1 MAPEV
6 IRQAGYD
13 FKADIWSLGITAIE
27 MAKGEPPLAEYHPMR
42 VLFLI
47 PKARPPVLEGAFSP
61 AFKEFVALCLTKD
74 SGQRPSAKELLQHRF
89 IRSARKTSAL
99 TELIERHQDYKSRAP
114 PRPGQGPLDLQQ
126 AGKETWGANSTL
138 RSEWL
143 FDTVRSAAMGTYYS
157 TKQDIIG
164 GGVPGNQFGSD
175 IKEFSSRYASD
186 NSVKGDGSGE
196 YEQRLAGIGMN
207 PQASHSTVVIKVSQF
222 AVAMCAS
229 TEIVLVVSP
238 GIASR
243 RESPPRNHVLLTRSL
258 FDRNRHRRTT
268 CTYDRRCPREPSPSS
283 IPRPDPTQ
291 PTPLELGSAEQP
303 ERDDHQRGGHRE
315 RDEYSAPGEEARL
328 GGLAAALLRFRG

>member
-13 FKADIWSLGITAIE
+13 FKADMWSLGITAIE

-74 SGQRPSAKELLQHRF
+74 PAQRPSAKELLQHRF
-89 IRSARKTSAL
+89 IRSARKTSVL

-126 AGKETWGANSTL
+126 AGRETWGANSTL

-143 FDTVRSAAMGTYYS
+143 FDTVRSTAMGTYLS

-164 GGVPGNQFGSD
+164 GVPGSQFGSD
-175 IKEFSSRYASD
+175 IKELSNWYASD
-186 NSVKGDGSGE
+186 NSVKGDGSE
-196 YEQRLAGIGMN
+196 EHEQRHAGIGMN
-207 PQASHSTVVIKVSQF
+207 PQASHSTVVIKVSRFNMQY
-222 AVAMCAS
+222 CSS
-229 TEIVLVVSP
+229 TEILFVVSP
-238 GIASR
+238 NIANR
-243 RESPPRNHVLLTRSL
+243 RESPPRSHDLLAYSL
-258 FDRNRHRRTT
+258 CDRNRHYRTT
-268 CTYDRRCPREPSPSS
+268 YTYDC
-283 IPRPDPTQ
+283 
-291 PTPLELGSAEQP
+291 
-303 ERDDHQRGGHRE
+303 
-315 RDEYSAPGEEARL
+315 
-328 GGLAAALLRFRG
+328 